1 MKTVMVINNNDRLSN
16 RIKQSIRGEEISIIT
31 AETNREALN
40 YFMNEGDVDL
50 FLIPTEPD
58 NPKKGYMVCK
68 SSNSLSSP
76 IENTNQLVFEESSP
90 NELKTIIKKHLF
102 L

>member
-1 MKTVMVINNNDRLSN
+1 MKTVMVINNNRLSN
-16 RIKQSIRGEEISIIT
+16 RIKQSIQGEDISIIT
-31 AETNREALN
+31 AETNREALTH
-40 YFMNEGDVDL
+40 FMNEGDIDL
-50 FLIPTEPD
+50 FLIPTEPN
-58 NPKKGYMVCK
+58 NPKKGYMVCR

-102 L
+102 